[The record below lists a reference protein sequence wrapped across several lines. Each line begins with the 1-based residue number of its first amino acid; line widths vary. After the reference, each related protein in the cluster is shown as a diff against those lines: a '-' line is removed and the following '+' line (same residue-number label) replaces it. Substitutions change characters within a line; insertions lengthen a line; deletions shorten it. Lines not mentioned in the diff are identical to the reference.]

1 MSMPET
7 SSEDYGRRVRAARA
21 FKGIAMADLA
31 AAAGFSVGTLAR
43 LEVGAR
49 PLSVAEARVIAQATG
64 VPLAFLIDGWPSAEQ
79 EAA

>member
-1 MSMPET
+1 
-7 SSEDYGRRVRAARA
+7 
-21 FKGIAMADLA
+21 MADLA